1 MVYDNQNMQ
10 WFLKIDNYDG
20 IPNRVKW
27 LPGTPNLKIVEIPSI
42 KPRQKSNTPTRTP
55 VMDECC
61 EETKEMI
68 NDIYEMLGGDD
79 FLEKGIEIPNHLFI
93 PGGKD
98 DTQALTYNAILNILF
113 RTLDHRTCGEVEVSI
128 ADNNIM
134 KEGDQPLTMKFINN
148 TAATGKI
155 IELSQKQNSDLVAV
169 LNLLMRLS
177 WISVQLLKLINLIN
191 GTVNAITKFLDVP
204 IREKIENVETP
215 FDISLGQKV
224 GFDQKKPSE
233 DQLIKTLDLDNPEKT
248 LSILDKFMNNAKIPL
263 KIKTFI
269 GTKEGG
275 NFWWM
280 MNKKG

>member
-1 MVYDNQNMQ
+1 
-10 WFLKIDNYDG
+10 
-20 IPNRVKW
+20 
-27 LPGTPNLKIVEIPSI
+27 
-42 KPRQKSNTPTRTP
+42 
-55 VMDECC
+55 MDECC